1 MTVFLET
8 SNIILP
14 NTYLAKVK
22 RKTPVLFAGFFFFL
36 LLYPTIQYLTTPCMV
51 SMGPPP
57 FMVSMGPR
65 LYGQYGATSVWS
77 VWDHVC
83 MVSMGPRLYGQYGA
97 TSVWSVWGHVCM
109 VSMGSRNLSEVLLRI
124 YIMYIY
130 SGQFCQD
137 VGKVKTTA

>member
-1 MTVFLET
+1 MQQKMTVFLET

-77 VWDHVC
+77 VWGHVC
-83 MVSMGPRLYGQYGA
+83 MVSMGPRLYGQYGV
-97 TSVWSVWGHVCM
+97 T
-109 VSMGSRNLSEVLLRI
+109 
-124 YIMYIY
+124 
-130 SGQFCQD
+130 
-137 VGKVKTTA
+137 

>member
-77 VWDHVC
+77 VW
-83 MVSMGPRLYGQYGA
+83 
-97 TSVWSVWGHVCM
+97 GHVTFRKFFF
-109 VSMGSRNLSEVLLRI
+109 VFLSCIFILASFAKMSAKLKQRLNCSNCSDLYL
-124 YIMYIY
+124 YIF
-130 SGQFCQD
+130 SH
-137 VGKVKTTA
+137 